1 MDTPRAG
8 EGETNGESS
17 METYTVP
24 YAKLDSQWE
33 LAVGHRELKSGAL
46 WPARG
51 GMRREVGGKFKREGT
66 YVYLWLI
73 HADVWKKPTQ
83 YCKAIT
89 QLKRN
94 LKQKMN
100 KNRV

>member
-1 MDTPRAG
+1 M
-8 EGETNGESS
+8 
-17 METYTVP
+17 
-24 YAKLDSQWE
+24 
-33 LAVGHRELKSGAL
+33 
-46 WPARG
+46 
-51 GMRREVGGKFKREGT
+51 GGKFKREGT